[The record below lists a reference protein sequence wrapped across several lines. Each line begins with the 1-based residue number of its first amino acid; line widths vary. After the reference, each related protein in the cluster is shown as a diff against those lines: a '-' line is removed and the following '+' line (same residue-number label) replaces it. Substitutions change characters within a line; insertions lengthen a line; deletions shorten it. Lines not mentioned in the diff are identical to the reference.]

1 MPADL
6 KPSLYELTLK
16 PYIGTN
22 VTYGDKAFT
31 FEGQM
36 TMHFEC
42 LEPTNKIVFHA
53 SEMNIDEGALKV
65 TQGASVLNILTTEY
79 DEEREFYTVNLKEN
93 CIAKSSYSLYIKY
106 SAAINSCL
114 EGFYISSYLDQTRK
128 RF

>member
-1 MPADL
+1 MPTDL

-36 TMHFEC
+36 TMHFDC
-42 LEPTNKIVFHA
+42 SVPTNKIVFHA
-53 SEMNIDEGALKV
+53 SEMNIDESALKV

-79 DEEREFYTVNLKEN
+79 DEEREFYTVNLKEE

-106 SAAINSCL
+106 SAKFNTDL
-114 EGFYISSYLDQTRK
+114 EGFYISSYLDQAK
-128 RF
+128 NRF